1 MLSEKLPKLLMLT
14 NFSPAQDR
22 TLIMGGISPV
32 GGEVKATQVH
42 LHRQKLPSNFKNL
55 LICLVWSSQTPPG
68 KDLLQSPSS
77 R

>member
-22 TLIMGGISPV
+22 TLIMGGISAV

-42 LHRQKLPSNFKNL
+42 LHRQKLHK
-55 LICLVWSSQTPPG
+55 
-68 KDLLQSPSS
+68 
-77 R
+77 